1 MHILYTVCSWGLG
14 HATRSLPIMRRLID
28 EGHELSIVSK
38 DRSVELLRRELGDQ
52 VKDFVE
58 IPDFPILSGNSPA
71 EVMGRAM
78 VYWPGFVKN
87 IVDGHQQIKKLGDKS
102 SFDLVISDGRYDGFL
117 SDVPSF
123 FISHQMRIMN
133 PLRFGLMEKGSEV
146 FNEYFFQFFSGV
158 MIPDFG
164 DEDNLSGDL
173 GHNLVRID
181 ESKLHYVGVLSDFRA
196 RRLKK
201 EIDFLISI
209 TGPEPMRSVLEE
221 RLLSQAG
228 ELKGNI
234 AATLGKSESIEV
246 AQREG
251 IKVYSFM
258 SARQR
263 EELLNRSN
271 MVISRSGYSTILDL
285 AVIGSKALFLPT
297 PGQVE
302 QEYLGQYHNKK
313 GTFYSVAQ
321 DEVDLCSDV
330 EIAKKSKGIKRR
342 CDVKA
347 SVDRVFDVIFS

>member
-1 MHILYTVCSWGLG
+1 MRILYTVCSWGLG
-14 HATRSLPIMRRLID
+14 HATRSLPVMRRLID
-28 EGHELSIVSK
+28 EGHELTLVSQG
-38 DRSVELLRRELGDQ
+38 RSLEVLRRELGEQ
-52 VKDFVE
+52 VEEFIEVA
-58 IPDFPILSGNSPA
+58 DFPILSGSSPA

-78 VYWPGFVKN
+78 VYWPSFVKN
-87 IVDGHQQIKKLGDKS
+87 IVEGHQKIKKIGEKS
-102 SFDLVISDGRYDGFL
+102 SFDLTISDGRYDGFL

-158 MIPDFG
+158 IVPDFG

-181 ESKLHYVGVLSDFRA
+181 KSKLHYVGVLSDFSS

-201 EIDFLISI
+201 EIDYLISV
-209 TGPEPMRSVLEE
+209 TGPEPMRSVLENK
-221 RLLSQAG
+221 LLSQAG
-228 ELKGNI
+228 ELKGTV
-234 AATLGKSESIEV
+234 AVTLGKSESVEV
-246 AQREG
+246 AEQEG
-251 IKVYSFM
+251 IKVYSFL
-258 SARQR
+258 SAKQR
-263 EELLNRSN
+263 EELLNRSK

-302 QEYLGQYHNKK
+302 QEYLGQYHNSR

-330 EIAKKSKGIKRR
+330 DLAKKCSGIKRR